1 MISNTISANVDAVIT
16 ATGRKHNMEGKR
28 LFQHYLQITKIIVL
42 GICAIPA
49 LSQAQESH
57 STLKFCAEPWPPY
70 DYKHNNTVLGSD
82 VTLNKQ
88 VLNKLDVTAQVYIM
102 PWKQCW
108 QLVKQ
113 GKMDG
118 ALMVSKKK
126 AREPYVYYPETPTA
140 HLKYTWVTN
149 QNHQKQYFDLCPN
162 LSTLNLTIG
171 LVKDNSYSSEL
182 LSCLAK
188 SYNAKHIQTYN
199 TLEQALRMLIMNKVQ
214 LIPAIPEVV
223 EHLDKD
229 IKLEGIVIHPTPIF
243 SKTYYTVFSKKSKFS
258 NDKYQDIEGLTKD
271 FAKTLSLANKKNQS

>member
-1 MISNTISANVDAVIT
+1 
-16 ATGRKHNMEGKR
+16 MEGKQR
-28 LFQHYLQITKIIVL
+28 FQQYLKKYLKIIAF
-42 GICAIPA
+42 GIYVIPI
-49 LSQAQESH
+49 LSQSQENH

-88 VLNKLDVTAQVYIM
+88 VLKKLDVTAQAYVM

-108 QLVKQ
+108 QLVKK

-118 ALMVSKKK
+118 AFMVSKKK
-126 AREPYVYYPETPTA
+126 VREAYVYYPDTPTA
-140 HLKYTWVTN
+140 HVNYTWITN
-149 QNHQKQYFDLCPN
+149 QNYQRQYFDLCPN
-162 LSTLNLTIG
+162 LDALNITIG
-171 LVKDNSYSSEL
+171 LVKDNSYSSQL

-188 SYNAKHIQTYN
+188 SYNTKHIKTYN

-258 NDKYQDIEGLTKD
+258 NHKYNSIEALTKD
-271 FAKTLSLANKKNQS
+271 FAKTLSLVNKKHKS